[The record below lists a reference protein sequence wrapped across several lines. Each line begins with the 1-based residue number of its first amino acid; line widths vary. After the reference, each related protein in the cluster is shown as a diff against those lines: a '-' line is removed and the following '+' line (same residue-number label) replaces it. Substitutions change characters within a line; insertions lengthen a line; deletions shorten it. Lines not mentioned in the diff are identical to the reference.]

1 MPHKMRNIGDNVS
14 FISMIENNPKEFPT
28 LTKITDKS
36 GKLKYSNSAFKR
48 AIIKTNMYKEINSDE
63 YNYMLA

>member
-1 MPHKMRNIGDNVS
+1 MPHKMRNIGDNAS
-14 FISMIENNPKEFPT
+14 FISMMENNPKEFPT
-28 LTKITDKS
+28 LTKITD
-36 GKLKYSNSAFKR
+36 KR